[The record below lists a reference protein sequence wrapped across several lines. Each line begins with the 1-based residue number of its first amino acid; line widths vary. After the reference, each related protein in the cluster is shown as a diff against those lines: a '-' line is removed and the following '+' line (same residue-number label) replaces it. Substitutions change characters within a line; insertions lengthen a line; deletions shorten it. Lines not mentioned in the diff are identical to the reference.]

1 MSQVQVAKLR
11 GLLERVQRNASRPRA
26 VAAAHAPTPAPEPV
40 EETTIVQDV
49 EDTAEQPIPQ
59 LPTPPPPPPPV
70 MAAPEPVF
78 EEPEAAPEL
87 EVMELELG
95 EEEIVDITDVDDIE
109 EIPEAPT
116 GLELSTEEPPA
127 SSRRP
132 IAANMSEALA
142 SAAHSAEPDV
152 DEGREIPLKTPP
164 PESGPQAAPPASPQA
179 STADLDELI
188 GEPIVHPP
196 APAHAIVDEHAPS
209 GVIEVAERME
219 PQIIARTAAAQAA
232 QVSAIIQASRS
243 FAPQSFAELLDASL
257 GLGD

>member
-11 GLLERVQRNASRPRA
+11 GLLERIQRNATRPRA
-26 VAAAHAPTPAPEPV
+26 VAAAPALEVV
-40 EETTIVQDV
+40 EETTLVQEV
-49 EDTAEQPIPQ
+49 EDTAEQPIPP
-59 LPTPPPPPPPV
+59 LPEPPPPPV
-70 MAAPEPVF
+70 MAAEPMF
-78 EEPEAAPEL
+78 EEAEGAAPEL
-87 EVMELELG
+87 EVVELELG

-142 SAAHSAEPDV
+142 GAADSADADADV

-164 PESGPQAAPPASPQA
+164 PESGPQAAPPSPQG

-209 GVIEVAERME
+209 GVIEVAERVE
-219 PQIIARTAAAQAA
+219 PQIIARTAAAHAA
-232 QVSAIIQASRS
+232 HVSAIIQASRS
-243 FAPQSFAELLDASL
+243 FSPQSFAELLDASL
-257 GLGD
+257 RLGD